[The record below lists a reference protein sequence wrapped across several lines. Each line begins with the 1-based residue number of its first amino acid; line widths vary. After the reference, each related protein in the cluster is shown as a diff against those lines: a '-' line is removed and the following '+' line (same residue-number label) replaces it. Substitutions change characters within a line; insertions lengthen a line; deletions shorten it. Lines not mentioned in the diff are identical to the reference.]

1 MKEGYYMILDP
12 NDEEDMSLLRERSF
26 DILIDATTEGVNEKE
41 WNKYVAYGTYLVN
54 ENSNSQMQNQ
64 HIQYSCDIAHSVRKC
79 KFLARPV
86 SIVIMFRIRNF
97 CCSSA
102 SM

>member
-1 MKEGYYMILDP
+1 MHKNTRPKAMKEGYYMILDP

-54 ENSNSQMQNQ
+54 ENNNSQMQNR
-64 HIQYSCDIAHSVRKC
+64 I
-79 KFLARPV
+79 F
-86 SIVIMFRIRNF
+86 SIHAI
-97 CCSSA
+97 
-102 SM
+102 